1 MTKNQNSTKYYSSKQ
16 EKYVADLL
24 DGRTNSS
31 SGSSAFSK
39 GDVIVKDASLLVE
52 CKTSMSDKLSY
63 SIKKE
68 VLEKSRTEARS
79 MRLLNNALCFNFGP
93 GQPNFYV
100 IDETLFNFL
109 VSSLKD
115 SYED

>member
-1 MTKNQNSTKYYSSKQ
+1 MKNQNSTRYYSSKQ
-16 EKYVADLL
+16 EEHVAELL
-24 DGRTNSS
+24 GGRTNSS
-31 SGSSAFSK
+31 SGSSAFNK

-52 CKTSMSDKLSY
+52 CKTSMTDKTSY

-93 GQPNFYV
+93 SQPNFYV
-100 IDETLFNFL
+100 IDETLFSIL
-109 VSSLKD
+109 VSSLKENYKD
-115 SYED
+115 